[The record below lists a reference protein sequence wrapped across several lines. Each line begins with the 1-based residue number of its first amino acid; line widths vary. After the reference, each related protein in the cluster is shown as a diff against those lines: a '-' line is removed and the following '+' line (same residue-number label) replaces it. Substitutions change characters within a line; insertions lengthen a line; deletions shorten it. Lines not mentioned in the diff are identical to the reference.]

1 MGVLLSI
8 LIHIPL
14 SAVEIFGGKR
24 IASLMVTDPPVLELC
39 RQYLLI
45 VGIFVFFLGFLM
57 VFRNCIQG
65 MGNTWIPMLSGGL
78 EVFSRLI
85 FGYWLGRHSYGD
97 CRCRSL
103 CMDQR
108 QHYARKLIF
117 YFVSESSPDTNT
129 GKHNRYKE
137 HKNGFIK

>member
-1 MGVLLSI
+1 
-8 LIHIPL
+8 
-14 SAVEIFGGKR
+14 
-24 IASLMVTDPPVLELC
+24 MVTDPSVLELC

-78 EVFSRLI
+78 EVISRLI
-85 FGYWLGRHSYGD
+85 FGYWQAQLYGD

-108 QHYARKLIF
+108 QHYARELIL
-117 YFVSESSPDTNT
+117 YFVS
-129 GKHNRYKE
+129 
-137 HKNGFIK
+137 